1 MEVRGGLERLEAA
14 EGAPHAHA
22 GAPPAALAGGL
33 RARHRELQRAA
44 RELEGAVRA
53 AGEGGAVWRQRVEQ
67 IAGEASALGLALEK
81 FSGREQCRQLEE
93 RQRAELLMRRAG
105 QGKDAAGAAMKA
117 IDEEANMR
125 RSVAASH
132 QQLENIFAQGG
143 ATLVQMS
150 GQRERLKRAHKK
162 ALDML
167 NKIGLS
173 ESLLK
178 IAERRQKVDK
188 MIVYGGMAGVSLL
201 VLLVW
206 WVVRAPAAGRA
217 A

>member
-1 MEVRGGLERLEAA
+1 
-14 EGAPHAHA
+14 
-22 GAPPAALAGGL
+22 
-33 RARHRELQRAA
+33 
-44 RELEGAVRA
+44 
-53 AGEGGAVWRQRVEQ
+53 
-67 IAGEASALGLALEK
+67 
-81 FSGREQCRQLEE
+81 
-93 RQRAELLMRRAG
+93 
-105 QGKDAAGAAMKA
+105 
-117 IDEEANMR
+117 
-125 RSVAASH
+125 
-132 QQLENIFAQGG
+132 
-143 ATLVQMS
+143 MS

-206 WVVRAPAAGRA
+206 WVVRTPAAGSA